1 MGRIDDRNKKKKKAI
16 IGVGLSV
23 ALCGI
28 VGTATLATTNKD
40 NSKHNNDKVITEN
53 KVEDVNDTN
62 KKDDITKIT
71 VEENNINSNQDTNNK
86 SENLQNEKKEV
97 KKEDVKEK
105 PANDIDKNSNNK
117 KEDNSKKADKP
128 VENTAIVTPTNG
140 SNVISSAKSYTISR
154 FDAEKMVKGT
164 YSGPLD
170 DEKTVCLTFD
180 DGPSKN
186 TDKVLNIMNQ
196 YGVHGTFFVL
206 GEQVKTGAEHIK
218 KIYNSGNAIGN
229 HSYTHNFSTLY
240 PGNKISVSSYMNE
253 YYKTEN
259 ELKAVLG
266 DGFNTKLVRMPGGE
280 NSRYYYKD
288 PNLGTLKNKFSNEGI
303 ASVDWNALNG
313 DAEGKKYTVQEM
325 VDYVKR
331 SSQGQKHIV
340 VLMHDA
346 AAKGLTVEALPQI
359 IEYYKSQ
366 GYNFKVI
373 S

>member
-1 MGRIDDRNKKKKKAI
+1 M
-16 IGVGLSV
+16 
-23 ALCGI
+23 
-28 VGTATLATTNKD
+28 
-40 NSKHNNDKVITEN
+40 
-53 KVEDVNDTN
+53 
-62 KKDDITKIT
+62 
-71 VEENNINSNQDTNNK
+71 
-86 SENLQNEKKEV
+86 

-117 KEDNSKKADKP
+117 KEDNSKKVDKP